1 MNTNE
6 ETEAVIK
13 GLPTIE
19 GPRPDK
25 FRAEFYQ
32 TLKEDVEEILLKLFK
47 NRTRGSTPKQPEGAL
62 PNSFCKA
69 SVTLIPK
76 LGKYTTQKEN
86 YRPNSW
92 S

>member
-1 MNTNE
+1 MLEILKEINEILRSSKSPKLNQEEANNLNRVNTSE

-32 TLKEDVEEILLKLFK
+32 TLKEDVQETLLKLFK
-47 NRTRGSTPKQPEGAL
+47 NRTRGSTPKLLLQ
-62 PNSFCKA
+62 S
-69 SVTLIPK
+69 
-76 LGKYTTQKEN
+76 
-86 YRPNSW
+86 
-92 S
+92 